1 MNMAITLFGAAD
13 AMLTSIL
20 VGRAASRLWL
30 AATLL
35 GLSAGLAA
43 AVVVLGGDAERGWHS
58 RLTLGGE
65 ALPLRLEAISAFY
78 LMLLCVVGGAASVYE
93 REHWADRTHP
103 RSSHTGR
110 VWWSVLLLSLG
121 LVLLVSNGRPFLLA
135 WELFTISAYF
145 LATLNR
151 QPAVVRAAGWLY
163 LRAAHVAVLALFAF
177 FTLLAA
183 RAWSWDLGPMRER
196 ADLAPLFWLALLGFG
211 LKAGLFPLHVWLP
224 SAHANAPSHVSAMLS
239 GVTLKIGIYGLV
251 RFSGWQPVAG
261 GAGWVVAALG
271 VVSAVLACFVK
282 VCGVVFL
289 GAPRSKEAAHECGLA
304 MRGAMLVLAGA
315 GVAIGLA
322 PIVFWPAITRAAGT
336 WHPAWAGS
344 EAPASLVSLGMV
356 HVGLAVLAAATAW
369 WLWWRVQDRG
379 LRHALTWG
387 CGCVSPSA
395 RMQYTAGSFA
405 GIITEWFAFILRTE
419 RHEHLP
425 VVIFPQVAR
434 LTEHTPETLLE
445 RVIEPVGRS
454 LLWGSL
460 MARRLQHGR
469 VQSYDLYL
477 LIDLA
482 ALTAFMLLGGG
493 L

>member
-271 VVSAVLACFVK
+271 VVSAVL
-282 VCGVVFL
+282 
-289 GAPRSKEAAHECGLA
+289 
-304 MRGAMLVLAGA
+304 
-315 GVAIGLA
+315 
-322 PIVFWPAITRAAGT
+322 
-336 WHPAWAGS
+336 
-344 EAPASLVSLGMV
+344 
-356 HVGLAVLAAATAW
+356 
-369 WLWWRVQDRG
+369 
-379 LRHALTWG
+379 
-387 CGCVSPSA
+387 
-395 RMQYTAGSFA
+395 
-405 GIITEWFAFILRTE
+405 
-419 RHEHLP
+419 
-425 VVIFPQVAR
+425 
-434 LTEHTPETLLE
+434 
-445 RVIEPVGRS
+445 
-454 LLWGSL
+454 
-460 MARRLQHGR
+460 
-469 VQSYDLYL
+469 
-477 LIDLA
+477 
-482 ALTAFMLLGGG
+482 
-493 L
+493 